1 MILEVAV
8 VQKLRQC
15 QDIIVRID
23 LCHDGT
29 CIRLTYWRKDRQ
41 GTGYHFAIF
50 IISIHYPSIQHNS
63 NARILLVTIIEYIHH
78 QRLLTPSESKRLF
91 LDL

>member
-1 MILEVAV
+1 M

-15 QDIIVRID
+15 QDTIVRID

-29 CIRLTYWRKDRQ
+29 CIRLTYWGKDRQ

-50 IISIHYPSIQHNS
+50 IISIIFPYNITQTREFFSLQ
-63 NARILLVTIIEYIHH
+63 
-78 QRLLTPSESKRLF
+78 
-91 LDL
+91 

>member
-1 MILEVAV
+1 MILEVGV

-29 CIRLTYWRKDRQ
+29 CIRLTYWRRDRQ
-41 GTGYHFAIF
+41 GTGYHSAIF
-50 IISIHYPSIQHNS
+50 IRYI
-63 NARILLVTIIEYIHH
+63 ILPYNKAQTREFFSL
-78 QRLLTPSESKRLF
+78 QQ
-91 LDL
+91 